1 MSVVTL
7 PDGGLVIKD
16 PADVKT
22 YTFDYDTANLAAG
35 ATIATSLWAIT
46 GSDALLTADQTTI
59 LSGARKTQVRLSA
72 GTLGTTYT
80 VTNTITTSESPSQTK
95 ERSVKVLVENR

>member
-1 MSVVTL
+1 MSVVTI
-7 PDGGLVIKD
+7 PDGGQITKD

-35 ATIATSLWAIT
+35 ATIATSVWTVA
-46 GSDALLTADQTTI
+46 GSDALLIVDQTTI
-59 LSGARKTQVRLSA
+59 LSGARRTQLRLSG

-80 VTNTITTSESPSQTK
+80 VTNTITTSESPAQTK
-95 ERSVKVLVENR
+95 ERSLKVLVENK